1 MTNEE
6 TMRRVLNTMIELV
19 DEQIDELK
27 EKQRAARIR
36 ADLASLVAD
45 SELSDEKKLDM
56 ILWINEELW
65 NESQTNK
72 EV

>member
-1 MTNEE
+1 MVNEE
-6 TMRRVLNTMIELV
+6 TMRRVLNKMVELV

-65 NESQTNK
+65 NESQSS
-72 EV
+72 EEA

>member
-1 MTNEE
+1 
-6 TMRRVLNTMIELV
+6 MIELV